1 MNRSIINIVNRMTD
15 LVNNLDNQ
23 SINILLK
30 MKDSKKVIFI
40 QYLGESEISDD
51 ELLEAMQNSIRHYR
65 YAGAQIILTC
75 VEDKFEM
82 PEEDSRVKCFDV
94 PLVDVI
100 KQKIMSMKDVGRSK
114 AYPDGIH
121 FVTCGYVSKEANKQ
135 YHLPFF
141 KPLPKS

>member
-1 MNRSIINIVNRMTD
+1 MNKSIINIVNRIPNMI
-15 LVNNLDNQ
+15 NELDTEC
-23 SINILLK
+23 INILLK
-30 MKDSKKVIFI
+30 MKDSKKAIFI
-40 QYLGESEISDD
+40 QYVGENEISDND
-51 ELLEAMQNSIRHYR
+51 LLDALHNSIRHYR
-65 YAGAQIILTC
+65 YAGSQVIITC

-100 KQKIMSMKDVGRSK
+100 RQKIMSMKDVGRSK

-121 FVTCGYVSKEANKQ
+121 FVVCGYISKETNKQ